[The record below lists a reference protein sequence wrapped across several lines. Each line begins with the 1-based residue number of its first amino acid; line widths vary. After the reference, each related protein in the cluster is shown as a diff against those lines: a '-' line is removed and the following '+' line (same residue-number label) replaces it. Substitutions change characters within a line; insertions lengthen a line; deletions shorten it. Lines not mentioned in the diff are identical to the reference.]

1 MLPLPTPFALDLR
14 VEPAGLGERIIAY
27 LLDALVVG
35 AYVVVAL
42 LVVGMVSDAV
52 GSEAATVLAVLLFAP
67 VLFYHLLCEVFFDG
81 QSVGKRARGIRVI
94 GVDGAAPSLGSYV
107 LRWLFRLID
116 IPFYG
121 AVAIIAIATTERSQ
135 RLGDLAARTTVVK
148 RAPKPDLDRTPYAPV
163 PAGYAVRYPG
173 AERLTDRDVETVK
186 AVLMRMA
193 AEGRTPE
200 TAQLARRARKAVQ
213 RAARIGQVDEHD
225 ELFLRRVV
233 TDYNALLDR
242 YDVPIESQSSRRI
255 TRVPARSTSA
265 DAGP

>member
-1 MLPLPTPFALDLR
+1 MLRLPTPFSLDLH

-35 AYVVVAL
+35 AYAIVCL
-42 LVVGMVSDAV
+42 LAVGIVSDVLNDGV
-52 GSEAATVLAVLLFAP
+52 GGVLAVILLAP
-67 VLFYHLLCEVFFDG
+67 VLFYHLLCEVFLDG
-81 QSVGKRARGIRVI
+81 QSIGKRARGIRVV

-107 LRWLFRLID
+107 LRWLFRMID
-116 IPFYG
+116 MPMYG
-121 AVAIIAIATTERSQ
+121 AVAIVAIATTERSQ
-135 RLGDLAARTTVVK
+135 RLGDLAAGTTVVK

-163 PAGYAVRYPG
+163 PPDYAVRYPG

-186 AVLMRMA
+186 AVLTRMA
-193 AEGRTPE
+193 AEGQTPE
-200 TAQLARRARKAVQ
+200 TATLGRRARKAVQ
-213 RAARIGQVDEHD
+213 RAARIGQVDEPD

-242 YDVPIESQSSRRI
+242 YDVPIESQSSSR
-255 TRVPARSTSA
+255 TSRVPARSTSP